1 MSVLGLAHCRL
12 PQPAESLRREVREF
26 LAGALAGRGAVA
38 RAQSWDGFDPEFSR
52 SIGARGWIGMTWPK
66 RYGGAE
72 RSALERYVV
81 IEEMLAAGAPVSAH
95 WFGDRQTGPLL
106 LRYGTEAQRQ
116 GILPA
121 IARGELFFCIG
132 MSEPDAGS
140 DVAAIR
146 SRARRVPG
154 GWELSGAKLWTT
166 NAHRAH
172 YMLGLFRTAPETAE
186 RHAGLSQF
194 LVDMRSPG
202 VSVRP
207 IPDMAGRE
215 HFNEVRFDEA
225 FVPESALVGTQGEGW
240 TQVMAELA
248 YERSGPERYLSSMQL
263 LLELV
268 RAVGPGAGER
278 ARAAVGRA
286 VAHMATLRQMSLA
299 IAAMLGAGANPALEA
314 AIVKDLGTAFEQ
326 SLPEVVHELLGVE
339 PDRAADTDLGRV
351 HAAVLEL
358 APCFSLRG
366 GTREVL
372 RGIIAR
378 GLGLR

>member
-1 MSVLGLAHCRL
+1 VSFFSFAHCTL
-12 PQPAESLRREVREF
+12 PPQAEALRREVRAF
-26 LAGALAGRGAVA
+26 LAETLADRGPAA
-38 RAQSWDGFDPEFSR
+38 RAQSWDGFDPAFSR
-52 SIGARGWIGMTWPK
+52 SIGVRGWIGMTWPK
-66 RYGGAE
+66 RYGGGE

-106 LRYGTEAQRQ
+106 LRYGSEAQREA
-116 GILPA
+116 ILPG
-121 IARGELFFCIG
+121 ITRGELFICIG

-146 SRARRVPG
+146 ARARKVPG
-154 GWELSGAKLWTT
+154 GWEITGAKVWTT

-172 YMLGLFRTAPETAE
+172 YMLGLFRTEPESRE

-194 LVDMRSPG
+194 LVDMRSTG
-202 VSVRP
+202 VSARP
-207 IPDMAGRE
+207 IRDMAGRE
-215 HFNEVRFDEA
+215 HFNEVRFDQVL
-225 FVPESALVGTQGEGW
+225 VPESALVGREGDGW

-248 YERSGPERYLSSMQL
+248 FERSGPERYLSSMQL

-268 RAVGPGAGER
+268 RAVGADAGER
-278 ARAAVGRA
+278 VRVAIGRS
-286 VAHMATLRQMSLA
+286 VANMATLRQMSLA
-299 IAAMLGAGANPALEA
+299 IAGMLNAGANPALEA

-326 SLPEVVHELLGVE
+326 SLPELVHELLGVE
-339 PDRAADTDLGRV
+339 PDRAASADLGRV
-351 HAAVLEL
+351 HALLLEL

>member
-1 MSVLGLAHCRL
+1 MSFLGLAHCSL
-12 PQPAESLRREVREF
+12 PPQAESLRQEVREF
-26 LAGALAGRGAVA
+26 LAGALAGRGAAA

-52 SIGARGWIGMTWPK
+52 SIGARGWIGMTWPR

-106 LRYGTEAQRQ
+106 LRYGTEAQRVS
-116 GILPA
+116 ILPA

-154 GWELSGAKLWTT
+154 GWELSGAKVWTT

-172 YMLGLFRTAPETAE
+172 SMLGLFRTAPEAAE

-207 IPDMAGRE
+207 ITDMAGRE
-215 HFNEVRFDEA
+215 HFNEVRLDQV
-225 FVPESALVGTQGEGW
+225 FVPDSALVGTEGDGW
-240 TQVMAELA
+240 AQVMAELA
-248 YERSGPERYLSSMQL
+248 YERSGPERYLSGVQL

-268 RAVGPGAGER
+268 RAAGPAAGER
-278 ARAAVGRA
+278 ARVAVGRA
-286 VAHMATLRQMSLA
+286 VASMVTLRQMSLA
-299 IAAMLGAGANPALEA
+299 IAGMLEAGANPAQEA

-351 HAAVLEL
+351 HAVLLEL

>member
-1 MSVLGLAHCRL
+1 VTFLSLAHCTL
-12 PQPAESLRREVREF
+12 PPQTETLRREVREF
-26 LAGALAGRGAVA
+26 LGETLAGRSAAA

-66 RYGGAE
+66 QYGGAE
-72 RSALERYVV
+72 RSALQRYVV

-106 LRYGTEAQRQ
+106 LRYGTEAQRRS
-116 GILPA
+116 ILPA
-121 IARGELFFCIG
+121 IARGELFVCIG

-146 SRARRVPG
+146 SRARKVPG
-154 GWELSGAKLWTT
+154 GWEVTGAKVWTT

-172 YMLGLFRTAPETAE
+172 YMLGLFRTAPEAAE

-194 LVDMRSPG
+194 LVDMRLPG
-202 VSVRP
+202 VSVRS

-215 HFNEVRFDEA
+215 HFNEVRFDQA
-225 FVPESALVGTQGEGW
+225 FVPESALVGKEGDGW

-268 RAVGPGAGER
+268 RAVGTDPGER
-278 ARAAVGRA
+278 ARVAVGRA
-286 VAHMATLRQMSLA
+286 VANIATLRQMSLA
-299 IAAMLGAGANPALEA
+299 IAGMLDSGANPALEA

-326 SLPEVVHELLGVE
+326 SLPEVVHELLGME
-339 PDRAADTDLGRV
+339 PDRAAGTDLGRV
-351 HAAVLEL
+351 HALLLEL

>member
-1 MSVLGLAHCRL
+1 MSFLGLAHRTL
-12 PQPAESLRREVREF
+12 PPQTEGLRREVREF
-26 LAGALAGRGAVA
+26 LSEALAGRSAA
-38 RAQSWDGFDPEFSR
+38 SRAQSWDGFDPEFSR

-66 RYGGAE
+66 QYGGAE

-106 LRYGTEAQRQ
+106 LRYGTEAQRRS
-116 GILPA
+116 ILPS
-121 IARGELFFCIG
+121 IARGELCVCIG

-146 SRARRVPG
+146 SRARKVPG
-154 GWELSGAKLWTT
+154 GWEITGAKVWTT

-172 YMLGLFRTAPETAE
+172 YMLGLFRTVPEPSE

-202 VSVRP
+202 ISVRP
-207 IPDMAGRE
+207 IPDIAARE
-215 HFNEVRFDEA
+215 HFNEVRFDQA
-225 FVPESALVGTQGEGW
+225 LVPESALVGKEGDGW
-240 TQVMAELA
+240 TQAMAELA
-248 YERSGPERYLSSMQL
+248 YERSGPERYLSSVQL

-268 RAVGPGAGER
+268 RAVGAAPGER
-278 ARAAVGRA
+278 VRVAVGKA
-286 VAHMATLRQMSLA
+286 VASMATLRQMSLA
-299 IAAMLGAGANPALEA
+299 IAGMLDSGANPALEA

-326 SLPEVVHELLGVE
+326 SLPEIVHDLLGTE
-339 PDRAADTDLGRV
+339 PDRAAVADLGRV
-351 HAAVLEL
+351 HALLLEL

-372 RGIIAR
+372 RGIVAR